1 MRPGPVV
8 GRLTS
13 DDALAQFARFVLVGG
28 SASLVYA
35 GLFLALA
42 GLGNQAANAL
52 GIVASTALAN
62 ELHRRLT
69 FRAGDR
75 VGWVTAQWAGGG
87 LVVAG
92 LVASSLVLA
101 ALEVGT
107 GPPEPLVS
115 VIAVCAVNGAVG
127 LARFVV
133 LRWLFAV
140 RPVTA

>member
-1 MRPGPVV
+1 
-8 GRLTS
+8 
-13 DDALAQFARFVLVGG
+13 
-28 SASLVYA
+28 
-35 GLFLALA
+35 
-42 GLGNQAANAL
+42 
-52 GIVASTALAN
+52 
-62 ELHRRLT
+62 
-69 FRAGDR
+69 
-75 VGWVTAQWAGGG
+75 

-92 LVASSLVLA
+92 LAASSLTLA

-133 LRWLFAV
+133 LRWLLAA